1 MPEKNRSRVIYGDAP
16 FIQDMGLLTTLC
28 LLHDEVLLF
37 GSKQLDEHLQ
47 DHWDLQK
54 TTAGDVPSVAERM
67 LEVLLPEKIVSFYSP
82 SDASIAF
89 PGSQDIE
96 LPGILGFEEA
106 EVNGKKSIFV
116 KTDNSKLN
124 DLSRLVLTGF
134 ADGHRTVSSLIRDA
148 SVISAAS
155 KAGIPIVCEKA
166 HIAVAPTSSRVSEV
180 AMFLAHRAFQRLALP
195 ALEAYDPE
203 DILEARLKLNSELQE
218 FRAGIL
224 ELVWLLHQKTDIGTG
239 QLSLGREC
247 DILIDTKIAPAVGQF
262 ERAMAAH
269 DSKKVRRIL
278 KATGGALLELGKSLL
293 SPTWSGA
300 LVAGSGAMLKVA
312 EGLEAKQPSI
322 QIASFMYKVS
332 NRRY

>member
-1 MPEKNRSRVIYGDAP
+1 MLDQKKSRVIYGDAP
-16 FIQDMGLLTTLC
+16 FIQDMGVLTTLC

-47 DHWDLQK
+47 DHWEHQK
-54 TTAGDVPSVAERM
+54 NTASDVKSVAERM
-67 LEVLLPEKIVSFYSP
+67 LEVLLPEKVVSFYSP
-82 SDASIAF
+82 NDSAAAF
-89 PGSQDIE
+89 PGSNDVE
-96 LPGILGFEEA
+96 LPGILGFEES
-106 EVNGKKSIFV
+106 EVNGKKSILV

-124 DLSRLVLTGF
+124 DISKLVLTGF
-134 ADGHRTVSSLIRDA
+134 TDGKRTISALLRDA
-148 SVISAAS
+148 SVVSAAS

-180 AMFLAHRAFQRLALP
+180 AMFLSHRAFQRLALP
-195 ALEAYDPE
+195 ELEAYDPE

-224 ELVWLLHQKTDIGTG
+224 ELVWLLHQRTDIGIG
-239 QLSLGREC
+239 QPSLGREC
-247 DILIDTKIAPAVGQF
+247 DILIDTKIAPALGQF

-293 SPTWSGA
+293 SPSWSGA